1 MNKKIALCLALSAA
15 TSCKPEAVSLGVKER
30 EPYALYHAAKTD
42 NVDALKKFISA
53 GKAVEEKE
61 EQPPW
66 PAYAKAAL
74 ELIEKKVDINAKDK
88 EGYTPLHTAVKVGNT
103 ATVWALIA
111 KGADINAKD
120 KYDWTPLHW
129 AALKGNTAVAR
140 LLLDK
145 KATINAEDKDGWTPL
160 HLAAR
165 YGRVDVAR
173 LLLDNN
179 ANVNVKSK
187 NGWTP
192 LHWAARKGSV
202 EVARLLLENDAN
214 VNAKITK
221 GFYSRKTPLWVAR
234 ATSWRNTEAVQT
246 LLRKHGGR

>member
-30 EPYALYHAAKTD
+30 EPYALYHAAKTND
-42 NVDALKKFISA
+42 ETALQTFISA
-53 GKAVEEKE
+53 GNAVEEKE
-61 EQPPW
+61 DRELW
-66 PAYAKAAL
+66 SAYAKAAL
-74 ELIEKKVDINAKDK
+74 ELIEEKVDIQAKYKD
-88 EGYTPLHTAVKVGNT
+88 EQTPLHIAALAGNK
-103 ATVWALIA
+103 AKVWALLA
-111 KGADINAKD
+111 KGAKVNAET
-120 KYDWTPLHW
+120 KYGSTPLHW

-221 GFYSRKTPLWVAR
+221 GFYSRKTPLWVAEV
-234 ATSWRNTEAVQT
+234 WNNTAMVSY
-246 LLRKHGGR
+246 LRKHGGR